1 LEEYGNCVNTKEGLL
16 KKFKIN
22 SFNLSLCSM
31 NNFHFSKI
39 IAGVWPTLAK
49 ETVLSKVINMVD
61 VFRISLSGGF
71 DDNNKKY
78 IDTIMKLDNSKT
90 ILLETRGSDIR
101 VKNVVD
107 IKVKAKQN
115 IEIDY
120 SEYAQEHDKKIFVDA
135 PFLKDLNVGQQ
146 IEFQQSGV
154 VMKIKSSKED
164 LIICEVIEWW
174 LIIQFD
180 RVFFHKY
187 NLELPF
193 LGERDKHDILRW
205 LEYGVH
211 IMAASMTKSRDDI
224 IELKDFLK
232 SKNATNMKVLAKIET
247 EEALENIDEILDIS
261 DGLIFVFEKIEKA
274 MKSMKLH
281 EETLIKKCKSIGKP
295 VIVTFVGKIEKNKY
309 QLINDIQLRKFS
321 NLAADAYML
330 DTLLQEDDPLTVIT
344 QLYDTLNNI
353 ELQIPKD
360 DILRFYANNE
370 YMVRDYIIYNA
381 HRTTQEVDV
390 RAMVLYTENWYS
402 AGRLSSLKPRV
413 PIIAFTKND
422 ENYRYLNILRGVRG
436 YKISQ
441 SFSYENLKR
450 IGKEMIR
457 IIFKGNI
464 SLDDKIIIVQAN
476 ELTNDEKT
484 GMINGLE
491 LYKFKNI

>member
-1 LEEYGNCVNTKEGLL
+1 
-16 KKFKIN
+16 
-22 SFNLSLCSM
+22 M
-31 NNFHFSKI
+31 NNFHFAKI
-39 IAGVWPTLAK
+39 IAGVGPTLAK

-61 VFRISLSGGF
+61 IFRLSLSGGF

-90 ILLETRGSDIR
+90 IMLETRGFDIR
-101 VKNVVD
+101 VKNVIN
-107 IKVKAKQN
+107 IKVKARQN

-135 PFLKDLNVGQQ
+135 PFLKDLKVGQQ

-154 VMKIKSSKED
+154 VMKIKSSKD
-164 LIICEVIEWW
+164 NVILCEVLEGGR
-174 LIIQFD
+174 IIQFD

-187 NLELPF
+187 TLDIPF
-193 LGERDKHDILRW
+193 LGERDMKDILRG
-205 LEYGVH
+205 LEYGAHV
-211 IMAASMTKSRDDI
+211 IAASMVRTSEDI
-224 IELKDFLK
+224 IELKEFLK
-232 SKNATNMKVLAKIET
+232 SKNAGNMKVLAKIET
-247 EEALENIDEILDIS
+247 EDALDNIDDILEIS
-261 DGLIFVFEKIEKA
+261 DGLIFMFDSIEKPMKA
-274 MKSMKLH
+274 MKLN
-281 EETLIKKCKSIGKP
+281 EEVLIKKCKSVGKP
-295 VIVTFVGKIEKNKY
+295 AIVTFTGKFEKNTYK
-309 QLINDIQLRKFS
+309 LINETQIKKFS
-321 NLAADAYML
+321 SFAADAYML
-330 DTLLQEDDPLTVIT
+330 DTLLQEDDPLDVIT
-344 QLYDTLNNI
+344 
-353 ELQIPKD
+353 ELSSALDKLELKIAKED
-360 DILRFYANNE
+360 VIKFYANNE
-370 YMVRDYIIYNA
+370 FMVRDYIIYNA
-381 HRTTQEVDV
+381 HRATQEVDV
-390 RAMVLYTENWYS
+390 RAMVLYTENGYS

-476 ELTNDEKT
+476 ELLTAEKT

>member
-1 LEEYGNCVNTKEGLL
+1 
-16 KKFKIN
+16 
-22 SFNLSLCSM
+22 M

-39 IAGVWPTLAK
+39 IAGVGPTLAK

-90 ILLETRGSDIR
+90 IMMETRGSDIR
-101 VKNVVD
+101 VKNVMD
-107 IKVKAKQN
+107 IKVKARQT
-115 IEIDY
+115 IEIEY
-120 SEYAQEHDKKIFVDA
+120 SEYAQEHDKRIFVDA
-135 PFLKDLNVGQQ
+135 AFLRQLKVGQV
-146 IEFQQSGV
+146 IKFQQSGV
-154 VMKIKSSKED
+154 VIKIKSNKED
-164 LIICEVIEWW
+164 ATMCEVIEGGW
-174 LIIQFD
+174 IIQFD
-180 RVFFHKY
+180 RVFFNNY
-187 NLELPF
+187 DLDLPF
-193 LGERDKHDILRW
+193 LGERDKHDILRG
-205 LEYGVH
+205 LEYGIHV
-211 IMAASMTKSRDDI
+211 MAPSLVKTRDDI

-232 SKNATNMKVLAKIET
+232 TKNAGNMKILAKIET
-247 EEALENIDEILDIS
+247 EEALENVDDILDIS

-274 MKSMKLH
+274 MKNLKLN
-281 EETLIKKCKSIGKP
+281 EEILVKKCKTLGKP
-295 VIVTFVGKIEKNKY
+295 AIVTFVGKIEKNKY
-309 QLINDIQLRKFS
+309 QLINDTQLKKFS
-321 NLAADAYML
+321 NMAADGYML
-330 DTLLQEDDPLTVIT
+330 DTLLQEDDPLDMIT
-344 QLYDTLNNI
+344 KLSDTLDTL
-353 ELQIPKD
+353 ELKIAPQELTK
-360 DILRFYANNE
+360 FYANNE

-381 HRTTQEVDV
+381 HRATQEVDV
-390 RAMVLYTENWYS
+390 RALVLYTENGYS

-413 PIIAFTKND
+413 PIIAFTKSD
-422 ENYRYLNILRGVRG
+422 ENYRYLNMLRGVRG

-476 ELTNDEKT
+476 EEIKDEKS

>member
-1 LEEYGNCVNTKEGLL
+1 
-16 KKFKIN
+16 
-22 SFNLSLCSM
+22 M

-39 IAGVWPTLAK
+39 IAGVGPTLAK

-90 ILLETRGSDIR
+90 IMMETRGSDIR
-101 VKNVVD
+101 VKNVMD
-107 IKVKAKQN
+107 IKVKARQT

-135 PFLKDLNVGQQ
+135 PFLKELKVGQQ
-146 IEFQQSGV
+146 ISFQQSGV
-154 VMKIKSSKED
+154 VIKIKSAKD
-164 LIICEVIEWW
+164 NVVMCEVLEWGW
-174 LIIQFD
+174 IIQFD

-187 NLELPF
+187 DLNLPF
-193 LGERDKHDILRW
+193 LGERDKHDILWW
-205 LEYGVH
+205 LEYGIHV
-211 IMAASMTKSRDDI
+211 MAPSLVKTRDDI
-224 IELKDFLK
+224 IELKNFLK
-232 SKNATNMKVLAKIET
+232 TKNAGNMKILAKIET
-247 EEALENIDEILDIS
+247 TEALENIDDLLDIS

-274 MKSMKLH
+274 MKAMKLN
-281 EETLIKKCKSIGKP
+281 EEMLVRKCKVLGKP
-295 VIVTFVGKIEKNKY
+295 AIITFVGKFEKNKY
-309 QLINDIQLRKFS
+309 QLINETRLKKFS
-321 NLAADAYML
+321 NMAVDAYML
-330 DTLLQEDDPLTVIT
+330 DTLLQEDDPLNMIT
-344 QLYDTLNNI
+344 QLSDTLDKL
-353 ELQIPKD
+353 ELKIAPQE
-360 DILRFYANNE
+360 LTRFYANNE
-370 YMVRDYIIYNA
+370 FMVRDYIIYNA
-381 HRTTQEVDV
+381 HRATQEVDV
-390 RAMVLYTENWYS
+390 RAMVLYTENGYS

-422 ENYRYLNILRGVRG
+422 ENYRYLNMLRWVRG

-457 IIFKGNI
+457 IIFKWNI

-476 ELTNDEKT
+476 ESITDERSW
-484 GMINGLE
+484 MINGLE

>member
-180 RVFFHKY
+180 RVFFNKY

>member
-1 LEEYGNCVNTKEGLL
+1 
-16 KKFKIN
+16 
-22 SFNLSLCSM
+22 M

>member
-1 LEEYGNCVNTKEGLL
+1 
-16 KKFKIN
+16 
-22 SFNLSLCSM
+22 M

-39 IAGVWPTLAK
+39 IAGVGPTLAK

-90 ILLETRGSDIR
+90 IMMETRGSDIR
-101 VKNVVD
+101 VKNVMD
-107 IKVKAKQN
+107 IKVKARQT
-115 IEIDY
+115 IEIEY
-120 SEYAQEHDKKIFVDA
+120 SEYAQEHDKRIFVDA
-135 PFLKDLNVGQQ
+135 AFLRQLKVGQV
-146 IEFQQSGV
+146 IKFQQSGV
-154 VMKIKSSKED
+154 VIKIKSNKED
-164 LIICEVIEWW
+164 ATMCEVIEWGW
-174 LIIQFD
+174 IIQFD
-180 RVFFHKY
+180 RVFFNNY
-187 NLELPF
+187 DLDLPF

-211 IMAASMTKSRDDI
+211 VMAPSLVKTRDDI

-232 SKNATNMKVLAKIET
+232 TKNAGNMKILAKIET
-247 EEALENIDEILDIS
+247 EEALENIDDILDIS

-274 MKSMKLH
+274 MKALKLN
-281 EETLIKKCKSIGKP
+281 EEILVKKCKALGKP
-295 VIVTFVGKIEKNKY
+295 AIVTFVGKIEKNKY
-309 QLINDIQLRKFS
+309 QLINDTQLKKFS
-321 NLAADAYML
+321 NMAADGYML
-330 DTLLQEDDPLTVIT
+330 DTLLQEDDPLDMIT
-344 QLYDTLNNI
+344 QLSDTLDTL
-353 ELQIPKD
+353 ELKIAPQELTK
-360 DILRFYANNE
+360 FYANNE

-381 HRTTQEVDV
+381 HRATQEVDV
-390 RAMVLYTENWYS
+390 RALVLYTENGYS

-413 PIIAFTKND
+413 PIIAFTKSD
-422 ENYRYLNILRGVRG
+422 ENYRYLNMLRGVRG

-476 ELTNDEKT
+476 EEIKDEKS